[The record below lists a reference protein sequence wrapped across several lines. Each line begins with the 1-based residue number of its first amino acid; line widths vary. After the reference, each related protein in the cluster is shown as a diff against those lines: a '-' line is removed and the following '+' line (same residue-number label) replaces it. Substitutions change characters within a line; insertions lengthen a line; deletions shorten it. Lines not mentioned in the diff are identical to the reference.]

1 MPRNK
6 INILSIDGGGIRGII
21 PATVLVHIEKR
32 IREIEGDDK
41 RIADY
46 VDLVA
51 GTSTGAILGAMLLIP
66 DANGRPKYTA
76 EDALDFYV
84 QYGEQIFNQS
94 VKRRTMFAQLAFGAA
109 RYSEK
114 RLESLLKEKV
124 GDCMLSQ
131 LLKPCII
138 TSYNMHN
145 AKAVFFNSREQN
157 AEKGDFLLREVLRS
171 TSAAPTYFN
180 PAMLGFH
187 AAKGKPMVNLDGGV
201 FANNPAMCAYAE
213 ARATVFPDWKDDKKD
228 NKIFPTARNM
238 LMLSLGTGGGYVDL
252 GNTANAAR
260 WKLLS
265 WASKTPDIMMD
276 GALHTVN
283 YQMQKLFES
292 LEGEEVKNYKRVDFP
307 KLKDSDMPPYSTD
320 MADASPDNVAILQR
334 SGALTVQHANMTSN
348 TEHALDTFVDEMI
361 AAFNTDS
368 TQ

>member
-1 MPRNK
+1 
-6 INILSIDGGGIRGII
+6 
-21 PATVLVHIEKR
+21 
-32 IREIEGDDK
+32 
-41 RIADY
+41 
-46 VDLVA
+46 
-51 GTSTGAILGAMLLIP
+51 
-66 DANGRPKYTA
+66 
-76 EDALDFYV
+76 
-84 QYGEQIFNQS
+84 
-94 VKRRTMFAQLAFGAA
+94 
-109 RYSEK
+109 
-114 RLESLLKEKV
+114 
-124 GDCMLSQ
+124 
-131 LLKPCII
+131 
-138 TSYNMHN
+138 
-145 AKAVFFNSREQN
+145 
-157 AEKGDFLLREVLRS
+157 
-171 TSAAPTYFN
+171 
-180 PAMLGFH
+180 
-187 AAKGKPMVNLDGGV
+187 
-201 FANNPAMCAYAE
+201 
-213 ARATVFPDWKDDKKD
+213 
-228 NKIFPTARNM
+228 M